1 MQWTPRPR
9 GLRSINASDN
19 DDAMEQPA
27 PILIQA
33 TARADIA
40 TARRLFEEYAAW
52 LKVDLCFQDFDRE
65 LATLPGHYAPPA
77 GRLLL
82 AMIDGRVAGCVALR
96 PLERE
101 VCELK
106 RMWVR
111 PEFRGLEIGRKL
123 AEEVIAQARS
133 IVLADGTRYAR
144 MRLDTLAWMTAAIA
158 LYHSLGF
165 REIRP
170 YRYNPQPDAV
180 FMELELR

>member
-1 MQWTPRPR
+1 
-9 GLRSINASDN
+9 
-19 DDAMEQPA
+19 
-27 PILIQA
+27 
-33 TARADIA
+33 
-40 TARRLFEEYAAW
+40 
-52 LKVDLCFQDFDRE
+52 
-65 LATLPGHYAPPA
+65 
-77 GRLLL
+77 
-82 AMIDGRVAGCVALR
+82 MIDGRVAGCVALR